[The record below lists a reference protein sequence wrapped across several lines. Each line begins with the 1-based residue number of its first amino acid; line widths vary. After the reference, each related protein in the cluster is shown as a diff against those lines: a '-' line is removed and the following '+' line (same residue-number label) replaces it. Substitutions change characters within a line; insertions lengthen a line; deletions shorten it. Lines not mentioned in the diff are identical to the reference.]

1 MDVCYVCNLLGKAR
15 QKFALK
21 SVQYVDLEYPQS
33 FVRGRLLVKKNSRII
48 QNLALRFRMTSSS
61 ANPLIIHV
69 RAVPHLN
76 SYTLADKVDSS
87 VMW

>member
-1 MDVCYVCNLLGKAR
+1 MDVRYVCNLLGKAR

-21 SVQYVDLEYPQS
+21 SADLEYPRS
-33 FVRGRLLVKKNSRII
+33 FVRGRLLVKKNNRILI
-48 QNLALRFRMTSSS
+48 QSPALGFRMTSSS
-61 ANPLIIHV
+61 AKHPLIIHV

-76 SYTLADKVDSS
+76 SYTRADKVDSS